1 MDKYFLDDRPVPEPD
16 ASTVWFDYA
25 ERNGIDVSRA
35 ISLWEDA
42 ATPEGETGRH
52 AVAQAGIRV
61 LVDQGR
67 NRKT

>member
-1 MDKYFLDDRPVPEPD
+1 MTQYFLGDRLVSEPA

-25 ERNGIDVSRA
+25 ERSGIDVSRA

-42 ATPEGETGRH
+42 AMPDGKASRQ

-61 LVDQGR
+61 EVGR
-67 NRKT
+67 APDR